1 MKRPLC
7 TASLC
12 APCVAA
18 LRPESGKDSEGVT
31 IRGADVGTVTIF
43 VNVETS
49 MGVGAAVA
57 LPKRPGPDDAC
68 DSDGCGGEDTAGNL
82 RLLGRTCGGTAE
94 AVATLRTV
102 VDCTTVVK

>member
-12 APCVAA
+12 APCLAA
-18 LRPESGKDSEGVT
+18 LRSESGKDSEGV
-31 IRGADVGTVTIF
+31 IICGADVGPATIF

-49 MGVGAAVA
+49 MGVGAAIA
-57 LPKRPGPDDAC
+57 LPKRPGPDHAC
-68 DSDGCGGEDTAGNL
+68 DSDGCGGEDTDGNL

-94 AVATLRTV
+94 AGATWRTV